1 FAACDGIT
9 VEKEGDLRWRWIF
22 VLLGDVGSRVLL
34 AIVTV
39 RSQGGPC
46 TPDQLR
52 GGSIHCMLNPSPFI
66 VHIPLPLVELLAL
79 PGICAMVIRYRLVL
93 RTLSKD
99 RSIVADKSLPPK
111 ASWTCSL
118 LLAQGFIWILEIE
131 KVSKS
136 WLTDKGPK
144 DQKRK
149 KEILEVNPVRKHA
162 KVKDQSLVLSES
174 DNSVTEIQLKG
185 CTIAAV
191 SATSFSSRKCVGT
204 WKVVWIEIMEVIS
217 VSPTNGWAKRYPIKV
232 ESKTSVNYHASKTL
246 YIFLETSWEKESWCK
261 ALRLAS
267 CDDKE
272 KLKWFTKVRLEFDSY
287 LTALYKGYPSFMK
300 PLIGL
305 NAGAVNKSSKIDSSS
320 SKVRQFLKKI
330 AKKASKS
337 GAENTAS
344 WISTSGREER
354 KIFEKS
360 HSLQESVSATGL
372 VKSSLTGKEPRC
384 SAEENMVGSSLSSST
399 HSGSQS
405 NLSTISDV
413 DSDEKTSSDEGT
425 LCWNLLISRL
435 FFDAKSNA
443 QIKDSILARVQ
454 RTLSNMRSPSYIGE
468 VTCTGIHHG
477 NLPPYI
483 HAMRVLPSHM
493 NEVVALELDIDYSG
507 GAVLDIETRLEVREL
522 HLQEGINTN
531 LESSSVGEVPTD
543 LLEGFEYYGKQ
554 LKLSDG
560 TIAEIEQQDEG
571 DPKHGLLKSSNS
583 TVEGSSSVSRWKSIL
598 NSIAKQVSQCRHEVY
613 ACLRDA
619 ALLGGCL

>member
-1 FAACDGIT
+1 MEAA
-9 VEKEGDLRWRWIF
+9 LLSSRSF
-22 VLLGDVGSRVLL
+22 HLVLLL
-34 AIVTV
+34 IFI
-39 RSQGGPC
+39 GP
-46 TPDQLR
+46 
-52 GGSIHCMLNPSPFI
+52 
-66 VHIPLPLVELLAL
+66 
-79 PGICAMVIRYRLVL
+79 
-93 RTLSKD
+93 
-99 RSIVADKSLPPK
+99 
-111 ASWTCSL
+111 CSL

-136 WLTDKGPK
+136 WLTDKGPI

-149 KEILEVNPVRKHA
+149 KEILEVTPVRKHA
-162 KVKDQSLVLSES
+162 KVKDQSLVLTES

-191 SATSFSSRKCVGT
+191 SATSFSSRK
-204 WKVVWIEIMEVIS
+204 
-217 VSPTNGWAKRYPIKV
+217 WAKRYPIKV
-232 ESKTSVNYHASKTL
+232 ESKTSAIYHASKTF

-267 CDDKE
+267 CDDKA
-272 KLKWFTKVRLEFDSY
+272 KLKWFAKVRLEFDSY

-300 PLIGL
+300 PSIGL

-320 SKVRQFLKKI
+320 SKVRQFLKKF
-330 AKKASKS
+330 AKKSSKS
-337 GAENTAS
+337 GVENTAS
-344 WISTSGREER
+344 WSSTSGREER

-360 HSLQESVSATGL
+360 RSLQESVSATGL
-372 VKSSLTGKEPRC
+372 VKSAPTGKEPRC
-384 SAEENMVGSSLSSST
+384 SAEENMVGSSLSCST
-399 HSGSQS
+399 HSGSRS

-425 LCWNLLISRL
+425 LCWNLIISRL

-477 NLPPYI
+477 NLPPYV
-483 HAMRVLPSHM
+483 HAMRILPSHM

-522 HLQEGINTN
+522 NLQEGTNTN
-531 LESSSVGEVPTD
+531 LESSSVGEVTAD

-560 TIAEIEQQDEG
+560 TIAETEQQDEG
-571 DPKHGLLKSSNS
+571 DPKHGRFKYLFCS
-583 TVEGSSSVSRWKSIL
+583 
-598 NSIAKQVSQCRHEVY
+598 
-613 ACLRDA
+613 
-619 ALLGGCL
+619 